1 MQLGEMYELAVKKGI
16 EADPRGKDVVE
27 RVLQE
32 AKKAYED
39 LKEKDKP
46 YFDQERFWNP
56 YDDSRILYGQADTE
70 VETILTGIDIESAE
84 VLLADRL
91 REKGQKIDAIVAH
104 HPEGHALAKLHQV
117 MHLQEDILY
126 DLGVPINIAE
136 ALMAERINE
145 VERSLLP
152 VNHNKAVD
160 VARIL
165 DIPFMCMHTPAD
177 NNVTKFLEDL
187 FEKNSPDK
195 LEDVIDLLK
204 EVPEYRE
211 AAKHNAGPKIVVG
224 TPKRRAGKIFV
235 DMTGGTSGSQ
245 DAYEKLAAAGV
256 GTIVDMHMKEKHR
269 EEAKKHHINVIIAGH
284 ISSDSLGM
292 NLILDEFEASG
303 VKIIPC
309 SGLIRVSRIQ

>member
-1 MQLGEMYELAVKKGI
+1 
-16 EADPRGKDVVE
+16 
-27 RVLQE
+27 
-32 AKKAYED
+32 
-39 LKEKDKP
+39 
-46 YFDQERFWNP
+46 
-56 YDDSRILYGQADTE
+56 
-70 VETILTGIDIESAE
+70 
-84 VLLADRL
+84 
-91 REKGQKIDAIVAH
+91 
-104 HPEGHALAKLHQV
+104 
-117 MHLQEDILY
+117 
-126 DLGVPINIAE
+126 
-136 ALMAERINE
+136 LMAERINE

-269 EEAKKHHINVIIAGH
+269 EEAKKHHINVIIAGY